1 MRKNYSYHR
10 SVGSPL
16 GPPSYF
22 VFLPIPMNKPLQAQL
37 QELQRK
43 IDHLQSLILE
53 IRHQI
58 GLDSL
63 PRTKTD
69 NGSPSLVSRKSQDI
83 SQGALADFAEESF
96 DFSHKDVLLDGDEG
110 HPFWTVSGG
119 QSLSPDLQ
127 VRRLTAQ
134 LTAAYHR
141 IAALEEQLLHKR
153 KQS

>member
-10 SVGSPL
+10 SVGPSL
-16 GPPSYF
+16 GPQSYF

-43 IDHLQSLILE
+43 IDHLQNLILE
-53 IRHQI
+53 IRHHI
-58 GLDSL
+58 GLGSF
-63 PRTKTD
+63 PRAKTD
-69 NGSPSLVSRKSQDI
+69 NGSPSLASRKHQDI
-83 SQGALADFAEESF
+83 SQETLADFVEESF
-96 DFSHKDVLLDGDEG
+96 DLSHKDVLLDGDEG

-119 QSLSPDLQ
+119 QSLSQDLQ

-141 IAALEEQLLHKR
+141 IAALEDQLMHKR